1 MWNVVAKCTSRARD
15 DDARITGNQGSIGDN
30 PLREWLMSKALAAGQ
45 CAFFITA
52 SSLACAQTPFADPRA
67 PAADA
72 RAVATER
79 AKRLLSADW
88 KASTD
93 LRIGI
98 VKAALRLN
106 LTRRNT
112 GRLLSTLYATGRR

>member
-1 MWNVVAKCTSRARD
+1 
-15 DDARITGNQGSIGDN
+15 
-30 PLREWLMSKALAAGQ
+30 MSKALAAGL

-79 AKRLLSADW
+79 
-88 KASTD
+88 ASTD